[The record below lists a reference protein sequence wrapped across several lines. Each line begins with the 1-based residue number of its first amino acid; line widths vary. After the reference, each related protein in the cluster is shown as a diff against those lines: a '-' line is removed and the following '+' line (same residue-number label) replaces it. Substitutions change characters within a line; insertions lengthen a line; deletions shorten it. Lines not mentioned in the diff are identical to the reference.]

1 MKHHITLLLTTLFLI
16 PILIGCKE
24 KTIIEKEN
32 EPTNNTEI
40 VDVSAERVTFF
51 IESDNATEYAYIL
64 GESTLENI
72 TAEALFLKATEEGS
86 TGEFNLE
93 QPSDKVKIEITLKVR
108 RNKEYKLYTA
118 VKKEKYSDVALV
130 EFNTSFDYT
139 EPITVEN
146 IEPRSFTYH
155 IKREQGWNSYKHCVV
170 RKVDYIAVRNML
182 AGLVDVTPASYNES
196 FGHLSS
202 EDITVDL
209 DKCFKD
215 GDSEAQEWG
224 IYPDACYMI
233 IASPVDEEG
242 RVIGGISIV
251 KEFNTAKA
259 PESEGKIAIEIT
271 AVSSVS
277 ASIRFTPDAQITEYY
292 YTVLTKKDY
301 KQILDEGL
309 ESVKAAAY
317 MTYENPESSQVT
329 YDLTDLVPNTEYV
342 IMAGGFDDNEAEF
355 FDHSH
360 TFKTEAPS
368 GPVSEIT
375 IEKTGIT
382 ANAADFNVKVT
393 NCSDL
398 RIVCATKK
406 AVDDVLVYHS
416 LETAIYQNGIFCE
429 EQDLNK
435 ALSAQGLDVHYD
447 NLEANTK
454 YVFGVAAT
462 NPEKVL
468 TIDTVEFVTEPLP
481 LAGEEYR
488 EKLPG
493 EWICEYIDQNDNH
506 YSFKVTIA
514 EGVSE
519 ATTRDYMNDN
529 RLVILGFDPCGV
541 DYHSPEDLIEKGYA
555 STMEEAEANYG
566 PKWFLKFRQD
576 GSITTPYSHP
586 NEYDY
591 ALNWNMLN
599 FDGKQY
605 WMPGIAMASKG
616 ESTVCKGFDVEVS
629 DDFNT
634 ITIKPFYHKFVYE
647 DSYRA
652 YYPGVMS
659 SENCYYPTDK
669 VLLYTTDN
677 VILKR
682 SQL

>member
-16 PILIGCKE
+16 PIFIGCKE

-72 TAEALFLKATEEGS
+72 TAEALFLKATEEGNKGEFKPEQS
-86 TGEFNLE
+86 TG
-93 QPSDKVKIEITLKVR
+93 KVKVEITEKVR

-118 VKKEKYSDVALV
+118 VKKEKYSDVVSL

-271 AVSSVS
+271 ALSSVS
-277 ASIRFTPDAQITEYY
+277 VSIRFTPDAQITEYY

-368 GPVSEIT
+368 GPV
-375 IEKTGIT
+375 
-382 ANAADFNVKVT
+382 
-393 NCSDL
+393 
-398 RIVCATKK
+398 
-406 AVDDVLVYHS
+406 
-416 LETAIYQNGIFCE
+416 
-429 EQDLNK
+429 
-435 ALSAQGLDVHYD
+435 
-447 NLEANTK
+447 
-454 YVFGVAAT
+454 
-462 NPEKVL
+462 
-468 TIDTVEFVTEPLP
+468 EPT
-481 LAGEEYR
+481 GEE
-488 EKLPG
+488 
-493 EWICEYIDQNDNH
+493 
-506 YSFKVTIA
+506 
-514 EGVSE
+514 
-519 ATTRDYMNDN
+519 
-529 RLVILGFDPCGV
+529 
-541 DYHSPEDLIEKGYA
+541 
-555 STMEEAEANYG
+555 
-566 PKWFLKFRQD
+566 LKSRQ
-576 GSITTPYSHP
+576 
-586 NEYDY
+586 
-591 ALNWNMLN
+591 L
-599 FDGKQY
+599 
-605 WMPGIAMASKG
+605 
-616 ESTVCKGFDVEVS
+616 
-629 DDFNT
+629 
-634 ITIKPFYHKFVYE
+634 
-647 DSYRA
+647 
-652 YYPGVMS
+652 
-659 SENCYYPTDK
+659 
-669 VLLYTTDN
+669 
-677 VILKR
+677 R
-682 SQL
+682 S